1 MKKAI
6 YLKSIF
12 LLCLLLAGA
21 VSAHAD
27 GYDYDCVKVTDL
39 SQVTDDE
46 TVLLVDESKNL
57 ALSPLNG
64 PYGIGLKG
72 VDVAIGED
80 NVVRNVSADM
90 IWTIGNK
97 SGNSFSFNN
106 NGKPLWGSLS
116 S

>member
-39 SQVTDDE
+39 SDVSDGE

-80 NVVRNVSADM
+80 NVIRNVSADM
-90 IWTIGNK
+90 IWTIGSK
-97 SGNSFSFNN
+97 SGNSFTFNN
-106 NGKPLWGSLS
+106 NDKIKV
-116 S
+116 

>member
-57 ALSPLNG
+57 ALSPREDI
-64 PYGIGLKG
+64 YGLKG
-72 VDVAIGED
+72 VNVTIGDD
-80 NVVRNVSADM
+80 NVIRNMPANI
-90 IWTIGNK
+90 IWTIENQGN
-97 SGNSFSFNN
+97 NSFYIKNN
-106 NGKPLWGSLS
+106 NDVEAL
-116 S
+116 